1 MEDISADE
9 QQQQEQEE
17 EEEEEEDGDVAV
29 ETDSNC
35 SYEETAAKIEMVLR
49 RNLRLDAVDSN
60 DNNQPTQPTVGM
72 SVRTSV
78 GAKTGGGEG
87 DMSLTNLSVIDI
99 YTFRRTP
106 LTVLGIGG
114 PRAGSGVVRIDP
126 LRFLAGCRTRRLNQ
140 FLSVLSL
147 SYRFLL
153 IYMLCC

>member
-9 QQQQEQEE
+9 QQQQEQE

-99 YTFRRTP
+99 YTFRYRP
-106 LTVLGIGG
+106 AYVPDSLGYW
-114 PRAGSGVVRIDP
+114 RAPCG
-126 LRFLAGCRTRRLNQ
+126 LRGCKNRPAPFPGRMSYKATKPS
-140 FLSVLSL
+140 SVCPVS
-147 SYRFLL
+147 
-153 IYMLCC
+153 